1 MDRIVAEFVTVG
13 AVGIFLAHIIESKV
27 QKSETVP
34 YAHMSRIAF
43 YWALGALA
51 YFSMV
56 R

>member
-1 MDRIVAEFVTVG
+1 MDKNAVGFVTVG

-27 QKSETVP
+27 QKSETIP